1 MPSQYPL
8 KKGQEVFVKRP
19 VEIYATVVGPRDWG
33 LPDDADVCRVELKR
47 TTQYYLW
54 EDLEASQRP
63 RAKPASQLDFSERER
78 EINGMITRRAY
89 ELFESGGYMHGRD
102 RDDWLR
108 AESEILLNVPVDIRE
123 TETELMIRA
132 DVPGFSEETL
142 EVQVEPR
149 SIGIAGKR
157 KQGRA
162 SDGEKTVYS
171 ERRADQIFRM
181 LDLPAR
187 VDPEQVDFSLG
198 DGILEVRMLK
208 SRASAEISGFA
219 KGAAA

>member
-1 MPSQYPL
+1 MADQYPL

-33 LPDDADVCRVELKR
+33 LPDDANVCCVELKPA
-47 TTQYYLW
+47 TQYYLW
-54 EDLEASQRP
+54 EDLEASQKLRT
-63 RAKPASQLDFSERER
+63 KPAHYVDFAERER

-89 ELFESGGYMHGRD
+89 ELFEAGGYMHGRD

-108 AESEILLNVPVDIRE
+108 AESEILLHVPVDIRE

-142 EVQVEPR
+142 DVQVEPR
-149 SIGIAGKR
+149 SIGIAGTRPR
-157 KQGRA
+157 KPA
-162 SDGEKTVYS
+162 SDGGKTVYS
-171 ERRADQIFRM
+171 ERRADQIFRV
-181 LDLPAR
+181 LDLPSR
-187 VDPEQVDFSLG
+187 VDPGSVDLSVG
-198 DGILEVRMLK
+198 DGILEVRVAK
-208 SRASAEISGFA
+208 SVASEEITELA

>member
-1 MPSQYPL
+1 MPDQYPL

-19 VEIYATVVGPRDWG
+19 VEIYGSVVGPRDWG
-33 LPDDADVCRVELKR
+33 LPDDANVCCVELKPA
-47 TTQYYLW
+47 TQYYLW
-54 EDLEASQRP
+54 DDLEASQRP
-63 RAKPASQLDFSERER
+63 KVTPARQLDLAELER
-78 EINGMITRRAY
+78 EISGMITRRAY

-102 RDDWLR
+102 REDWLR

-132 DVPGFSEETL
+132 DVPGFSKESL

-157 KQGRA
+157 QQRFSSEG
-162 SDGEKTVYS
+162 GKTVYS
-171 ERRADQIFRM
+171 ERSADQIFRV
-181 LDLPAR
+181 LDLPSR
-187 VDPEQVDFSLG
+187 VDPKSVDLFLG
-198 DGILEVRMLK
+198 DGILEVTVLK
-208 SRASAEISGFA
+208 SETSQEITELA